1 MSEVEYRMLQ
11 KRFSGKLKN
20 HRGYSSNRETAYNE
34 GVLACKSI
42 LKEIFEREHKCEAAH
57 ET

>member
-1 MSEVEYRMLQ
+1 MLDIEYRILQ
-11 KRFSGKLKN
+11 GRFSAKLKSN
-20 HRGYSSNRETAYNE
+20 RGYSTNKETAYNE

-42 LKEIFEREHKCEAAH
+42 LKEIFERQKEEKEG